1 MLFPTLDFAVFFL
14 VVFALAWALRRMA
27 SARKTLLLV
36 ASYFFYG
43 YWDWR
48 FCFLLLGASL
58 IAWVA
63 GIAISGAT
71 GERARRGIVAV
82 SVGVLLLILGFFK
95 YYGFFLESLGDLLRG
110 AGIERDLPL
119 MAVILPVGISF
130 FTFQAISYVV
140 DVYRREIPAARSPLD
155 LLLYVSFFPQLVA
168 GPIVRAADF
177 MPQLAERP
185 RLTRFMLSYG
195 LVLVLVGLLK
205 KMVVANWLATHLVD
219 DVFLVPESHDMPTLL
234 LAAYGYAV
242 QIYCDFSGY
251 SDIAIG
257 TAALLGYH
265 FRENFRQPYRAAS
278 LQEFWRRWHISL
290 SQWLR
295 DCLYKPLGGSKSGR
309 IATYRNLF
317 LTMFLGG
324 LWHGAAYNFV
334 IWGAMHGA
342 ALGLE
347 RAARERFSPRPGGPR
362 DAAFKRIAWAP
373 RPWHGH
379 GLVRFLAILATFHF
393 VTLAWIFFRAENFT
407 TATAYLSGLA
417 SLSGS
422 FEAWTPFHLLLVF
435 VPLAFHFTPHDLD
448 MRCGRALRRWPALAL
463 AFGFAACL
471 VLIQLIS
478 PPGTAP
484 FIYFQF

>member
-14 VVFALAWALRRMA
+14 AVFTLAWALR
-27 SARKTLLLV
+27 SKPVARKALLLF

-58 IAWVA
+58 IAWLAGLALARTSSDTPRRWIV
-63 GIAISGAT
+63 GIA
-71 GERARRGIVAV
+71 
-82 SVGVLLLILGFFK
+82 VGLLLVILGFFK
-95 YYGFFLESLGDLLRG
+95 YFGFFLDSLGDMFRQF
-110 AGIERDLPL
+110 GIERDLPL
-119 MAVILPVGISF
+119 MVVILPVGISF

-140 DVYRREIPAARSPLD
+140 DVYRDEIEAQRSPLD

-168 GPIVRAADF
+168 GPIVRANDF
-177 MPQLAERP
+177 LPQLRVRP

-195 LVLVLVGLLK
+195 LVLVVVGLVK

-219 DVFLVPESHDMPTLL
+219 DVFLVPDTYDTPTLI

-295 DCLYKPLGGSKSGR
+295 DYLYKPLGGSRGSHL
-309 IATYRNLF
+309 ATYRNLF

-347 RAARERFSPRPGGPR
+347 RAVRERLTRRPGGPP
-362 DAAFKRIAWAP
+362 DAAFKRIAWGP
-373 RPWHGH
+373 RPWHGR
-379 GLVRFLAILATFHF
+379 GLVSVIAVLATFHF
-393 VTLAWIFFRAENFT
+393 VTLAWIFFRSESFE
-407 TATAYLSGLA
+407 TALAFLSGLA
-417 SLSGS
+417 AMGGS
-422 FEAWTPFHLLLVF
+422 FEAWTPFHLVLVF
-435 VPLAFHFTPHDLD
+435 LPLAFHFTPHDLD
-448 MRCGRALRRWPALAL
+448 LRLGRAIRRWPTAAIAL
-463 AFGFAACL
+463 AFAAGL
-471 VLIQLIS
+471 VIIQLIA

>member
-14 VVFALAWALRRMA
+14 VVFALAWAMRGTA
-27 SARKTLLLV
+27 TPRKLFLLV

-48 FCFLLLGASL
+48 FCFLLFGASL
-58 IAWVA
+58 IAYVA
-63 GIAISGAT
+63 GLAIAACEA
-71 GERARRGIVAV
+71 ERGRRALVAAA
-82 SVGVLLLILGFFK
+82 VGLLLVVLGFFK
-95 YYGFFLESLGDLLRG
+95 YYDFFLQSLGDLLRQ

-119 MAVILPVGISF
+119 MVVILPVGISF

-140 DVYRREIPAARSPLD
+140 DVYRREIAPQRSPLD

-195 LVLVLVGLLK
+195 LVLVIVGLLK
-205 KMVVANWLATHLVD
+205 KMVIANWLATHLVD
-219 DVFLVPESHDMPTLL
+219 EVFLVPENYDAPTLL

-295 DCLYKPLGGSKSGR
+295 DYLYKPLGGSRGGR
-309 IATYRNLF
+309 FATYRNLF

-324 LWHGAAYNFV
+324 LWHGAAYTFV
-334 IWGAMHGA
+334 IWGTMHGA
-342 ALGLE
+342 MLGIE
-347 RAARERFSPRPGGPR
+347 RAVRERFSTRPDGPR

-379 GLVRFLAILATFHF
+379 GLVRLAAILATFHF
-393 VTLAWIFFRAENFT
+393 VTLAWIFFRSENLQ
-407 TATAYLSGLA
+407 TALAYLTGLA
-417 SLSGS
+417 SFAGT
-422 FEAWTPFHLLLVF
+422 FEAWTPFHVVLVF
-435 VPLAFHFTPHDLD
+435 LPLAFHFTPYDLD
-448 MRCGRALRRWPALAL
+448 LRIGRALRRWPTLALAL
-463 AFGFAACL
+463 AFAAAL
-471 VLIQLIS
+471 VAIQLIA

>member
-27 SARKTLLLV
+27 SVRKLFLLA

-58 IAWVA
+58 VAWAA
-63 GIAISGAT
+63 GLTLGRSNGD
-71 GERARRGIVAV
+71 RAQRAIVAV
-82 SVGVLLLILGFFK
+82 SVGLLLVILGVFK
-95 YYGFFLESLGDLLRG
+95 YYGFFLESLGDLLTG

-130 FTFQAISYVV
+130 FSFQAISYIV
-140 DVYRREIPAARSPLD
+140 DVYRREIAPARSPLD

-185 RLTRFMLSYG
+185 RLTRFMLAYG

-219 DVFLVPESHDMPTLL
+219 DVFLVPESHDTPTLL

-295 DCLYKPLGGSKSGR
+295 DYLYKPLGGSRFGR

-342 ALGLE
+342 ALGFE
-347 RAARERFSPRPGGPR
+347 RAVRERLSTRPGGPR

-379 GLVRFLAILATFHF
+379 GLVRLLAILATFHF
-393 VTLAWIFFRAENFT
+393 VTLAWIFFRSENLA

-417 SLSGS
+417 TLSGT
-422 FEAWTPFHLLLVF
+422 FEAWTPFHLVLVF
-435 VPLAFHFTPHDLD
+435 LPLAFHFTPHDLD
-448 MRCGRALRRWPALAL
+448 VRLGRAIRRWPVVALAL
-463 AFGFAACL
+463 AFAAGL

>member
-14 VVFALAWALRRMA
+14 VVFALAWAMRTMA
-27 SARKTLLLV
+27 SARKSLLLA
-36 ASYFFYG
+36 ASYVFYG

-48 FCFLLLGASL
+48 FCFLLLAASL

-63 GIAISGAT
+63 GLAIDRT
-71 GERARRGIVAV
+71 DGERQRRAV
-82 SVGVLLLILGFFK
+82 VGASVGLLLVILGFFK
-95 YYGFFLESLGDLLRG
+95 YYGFFLESLGDVLRQLG
-110 AGIERDLPL
+110 VARDLPL

-130 FTFQAISYVV
+130 FTFQAISYIV
-140 DVYRREIPAARSPLD
+140 DVYRREIPAQRSPLD

-168 GPIVRAADF
+168 GPIVRARDF
-177 MPQLAERP
+177 LPQLDERP

-195 LVLVLVGLLK
+195 LVLIVVGLLK

-219 DVFLVPESHDMPTLL
+219 DVFLVPDAHDTPTLL

-251 SDIAIG
+251 SDMAIG

-290 SQWLR
+290 SEWLR
-295 DCLYKPLGGSKSGR
+295 DYLYKPLGGSRNGKL
-309 IATYRNLF
+309 ATYRNLF

-324 LWHGAAYNFV
+324 LWHGAAYNFA

-347 RAARERFSPRPGGPR
+347 RAVRERLSPRHGSSP
-362 DAAFKRIAWAP
+362 DAAFRRIARSP

-379 GLVRFLAILATFHF
+379 GIVRVLAVLATFHF
-393 VTLAWIFFRAENFT
+393 VTLAWIFFRSADLQ
-407 TATAYLSGLA
+407 TALAYLSGLMAA
-417 SLSGS
+417 SGG
-422 FEAWTPFHLLLVF
+422 FAAWTPFHLLLVF
-435 VPLAFHFTPHDLD
+435 LPLAFHFTPHDLD
-448 MRCGRALRRWPALAL
+448 LRCGRAIRRWPTALTAL
-463 AFGFAACL
+463 AFAFAL
-471 VLIQLIS
+471 VVIQWIS
-478 PPGTAP
+478 PAGTAP